1 MPRHRTSIH
10 ALWFCITAVTS
21 CIAEVDPAS
30 TDSAEETRPH
40 GQQGPDAASLERR
53 AAFIA
58 TVQRQAS
65 SAYNVSLNTAG
76 ARAAVSAL
84 NPAHGL
90 VSEFTSAGVTV
101 TRESSVSAGRITMK
115 LARYGCEGELVPLDV
130 AAEPRGSNNRVEL
143 RHLARS
149 GGLSVTEW
157 YLNGPL
163 GLEQGFSLDSP
174 PPCRLDGEG
183 KVELEIALGGDLS
196 PTLAEDGQSVQ
207 LLDQAGAAVLRYAD
221 LVVQDA
227 RGSVLPAEIKLSDA
241 SLSIVVDD
249 AGATYPLEVDPLIAT
264 EQHVLYASDA
274 SSDDYFG
281 WSVAASGDTAVVG
294 AMGAE
299 AAYVF
304 VRDGASWSQA
314 AVLTPSDGLPGD
326 FFGVS
331 VAIDGDTIVVGNSTS
346 ARAAERRAAYV
357 FVRSGDAWHE
367 QQKLVAKD
375 SPGGDSRFGYTAAIS
390 GDTIMVGAPND
401 HGPGGAY
408 IFVRSG
414 AAWEQQAKLAPGR
427 DGRSQGYA
435 VALHGDTAVMG
446 SDCDDGSR
454 ARSCQVY
461 VFTRAGDAWSEQAI
475 LYPPVGATPH
485 YRFGGSLSL
494 SSDTL
499 AVGTIVYN
507 EYGPDRLAAVVFA
520 RGEGAWKQQAMLH
533 SSDVDAP
540 GWGGWYR
547 NASVAVSGDRLV
559 LGGSDDGE
567 QGPSIFARI
576 GDVWTP
582 QGAAESST
590 WNRRDV
596 RVALSGDTLIAGTWT
611 DDARGSS
618 AGAAHVIQLR
628 EGPPPHLVGA
638 RAFVDRAADKPF
650 VLDNPDTNRFGT
662 PSSINW
668 ANFTGTTQG
677 ASLFT
682 LSLLHEDPTLTTSI
696 LRGWW
701 GSTSPTSASLYGHV
715 VAGNHFKRISK
726 IGDILPG
733 DLLVINYTDGG
744 SGHTAIVD
752 AYPTAIAPA
761 IEPVVSGTTQYSLR
775 VIDSTSTAHGCAT
788 DPSTGDTRWVPA
800 DPTKPCRGGSTDGGA
815 GRGTMRLYAV
825 SPGQANA
832 GNLTGYSWSLTSGS
846 AYFPQSGARPHA
858 IGRLVR

>member
-1 MPRHRTSIH
+1 M
-10 ALWFCITAVTS
+10 FCITAVTS
-21 CIAEVDPAS
+21 CSAEVDPAS

-76 ARAAVSAL
+76 ARAGVSAL

-90 VSEFTSAGVTV
+90 VSEFTSAGVAV

-149 GGLSVTEW
+149 AGLSVTEW

-174 PPCRLDGEG
+174 PPCRRDGEG

-196 PTLAEDGQSVQ
+196 PELSEDGQSVA
-207 LLDQAGAAVLRYAD
+207 LLDEAGAAVLRYAD

-249 AGATYPLEVDPLIAT
+249 TGAAYPLEVDPLIAT
-264 EQHVLYASDA
+264 EQQVLYASNAA
-274 SSDDYFG
+274 SNDGFG
-281 WSVAASGDTAVVG
+281 WSVAISGNTAVVG
-294 AMGAE
+294 SLDAE

-304 VRDGASWSQA
+304 VRDGASWTQA

-326 FFGVS
+326 RFGAS
-331 VAIDGDTIVVGNSTS
+331 VAIDGDTIVVGTFSYPANHG
-346 ARAAERRAAYV
+346 AAYV
-357 FVRSGDAWHE
+357 FARSGNVWQE
-367 QQKLVAKD
+367 QQKLVAQD
-375 SPGGDSRFGYTAAIS
+375 NPRRDNWFGYAVAIS
-390 GDTIMVGAPND
+390 GSTIMVGAPYD
-401 HGPGGAY
+401 SGLTHDGPGAAY
-408 IFVRSG
+408 IFARSG
-414 AAWEQQAKLAPGR
+414 AAWAQQAKLVPST
-427 DGRSQGYA
+427 DTFDQGST
-435 VALHGDTAVMG
+435 VALDGDTAATG
-446 SDCDDGSR
+446 GECDDGVDFNAGWDR
-454 ARSCQVY
+454 PCQVH
-461 VFTRAGDAWSEQAI
+461 VFARAGNTWSEQAV
-475 LYPPVGATPH
+475 LYPPIGATPH
-485 YRFGGSLSL
+485 YRFGASLSL
-494 SSDTL
+494 SAETL
-499 AVGTIVYN
+499 AVGTTVYD
-507 EYGPDRLAAVVFA
+507 ERGPDRTAAVVFA
-520 RGEGAWKQQAMLH
+520 RSEGAWTQQAMLYRNE
-533 SSDVDAP
+533 VDTP
-540 GWGGWYR
+540 DYGGWGR
-547 NASVAVSGDRLV
+547 SASVAVSGDRLI
-559 LGGSDDGE
+559 LGGSHDGG
-567 QGPSIFARI
+567 QGPRIFART
-576 GDVWTP
+576 GGVWTP
-582 QGAAESST
+582 QSKVESST
-590 WNRRDV
+590 WNTWDV
-596 RVALSGDTLIAGTWT
+596 RVALSGDTLIAGTWA
-611 DDARGSS
+611 DGVRGEG
-618 AGAAHVIQLR
+618 AGAAHVFQVKEVL
-628 EGPPPHLVGA
+628 PAHLVGA
-638 RAFVDRAADKPF
+638 RAFVEHAADTPF
-650 VLDNPDTNRFGT
+650 VLDALDTNRFAT

-668 ANFTGTTQG
+668 TNFTGATQG

-696 LRGWW
+696 VRGWW

-761 IEPVVSGTTQYSLR
+761 IEPAVSGTTQYSLR

-832 GNLTGYSWSLTSGS
+832 GDLTGYSWSLTSGS
-846 AYFPQSGARPHA
+846 AYFPQTGARPHA
-858 IGRLVR
+858 FGRLVR

>member
-10 ALWFCITAVTS
+10 ALLFCITAVTS
-21 CIAEVDPAS
+21 CSAEVDPAS
-30 TDSAEETRPH
+30 TDSAEEAGPH
-40 GQQGPDAASLERR
+40 EQQGPDAASAEHR

-58 TVQRQAS
+58 SIQRQAPS
-65 SAYNVSLNTAG
+65 DYNVNLDASAVRAG
-76 ARAAVSAL
+76 VSAL
-84 NPAHGL
+84 NPAHGFI
-90 VSEFTSAGVTV
+90 SEFTSAGVAV
-101 TRESSVSAGRITMK
+101 TRESSERAGRLTMK
-115 LARYGCEGELVPLDV
+115 LARYGCEGALVPLDV
-130 AAEPRGSNNRVEL
+130 AAEPRGTNNRVEL
-143 RHLARS
+143 RHRAPS
-149 GGLSVTEW
+149 AGLSVTEW

-163 GLEQGFSLDSP
+163 GLEQGFSLDSA
-174 PPCRLDGEG
+174 PPCRREGEG

-196 PTLAEDGQSVQ
+196 PELAEDGQSVA
-207 LLDQAGAAVLRYAD
+207 LVDESGAAVLRYAD

-241 SLSIVVDD
+241 KLSIVVDD
-249 AGATYPLEVDPLIAT
+249 TGATYPLEVDPLIAT
-264 EQHVLYASDA
+264 EQQALYASDA

-281 WSVAASGDTAVVG
+281 SSVAISGNTAVVG

-314 AVLTPSDGLPGD
+314 AVLTPSDGQQGD

-331 VAIDGDTIVVGNSTS
+331 VAIDGDTIVVGNSTRS
-346 ARAAERRAAYV
+346 MDRRAVYV
-357 FVRSGDAWHE
+357 FARSGGAWHE
-367 QQKLVAKD
+367 QQKLPSQD
-375 SPGGDSRFGYTAAIS
+375 GGGGDSRFGYAVAIS
-390 GDTIMVGAPND
+390 GNTIMVGAPD
-401 HGPGGAY
+401 RYGPGGAS

-414 AAWEQQAKLAPGR
+414 AAWAQQAKLAPSHDTR
-427 DGRSQGYA
+427 NQGYA
-435 VALHGDTAVMG
+435 VALDGDTAVMG
-446 SDCDDGSR
+446 SDCDDGSGKP
-454 ARSCQVY
+454 SCRVY
-461 VFTRAGDAWSEQAI
+461 VFTRAGNTWSEQAV

-494 SSDTL
+494 SSETL

-507 EYGPDRLAAVVFA
+507 EYGPDRLATVVFA
-520 RGEGAWKQQAMLH
+520 RGEGAWTQQAMLY

-540 GWGGWYR
+540 DWGGWFR
-547 NASVAVSGDRLV
+547 NTSVAVSGDRLI

-567 QGPSIFARI
+567 QGPRVFARI
-576 GDVWTP
+576 GGAWTP
-582 QGAAESST
+582 QATVDSST
-590 WNRRDV
+590 WSRWEV
-596 RVALSGDTLIAGTWT
+596 RVALSGDTVIAGTWA
-611 DDARGSS
+611 DGVRGNS
-618 AGAAHVIQLR
+618 AGAAHVIKLQ
-628 EGPPPHLVGA
+628 EAPPAHLVGA
-638 RAFVDRAADKPF
+638 RAFVDHAADVPF
-650 VLDNPDTNRFGT
+650 VLDSVDTNRFGT
-662 PSSINW
+662 PSSIDW
-668 ANFTGTTQG
+668 ASFTGTTQG

-701 GSTSPTSASLYGHV
+701 GSTSPTSTNLYGQV

-726 IGDILPG
+726 ISDILPG

-752 AYPTAIAPA
+752 ASPTAIAA
-761 IEPVVSGTTQYSLR
+761 VEPVVPGTTQYSLR
-775 VIDSTSTAHGCAT
+775 VIDSTSTAHGCTT

-800 DPTKPCRGGSTDGGA
+800 DPTRPCRGGSTDGGA

-825 SPGQANA
+825 SPGRANA
-832 GNLTGYSWSLTSGS
+832 GDLTGYSWSLASGS